1 MPAETLRR
9 SLRGSGARRR
19 CNAIKAGPPEGG
31 RYNTARCCTGWS
43 AVVFCSPGRADVW
56 RPWGFSFSC
65 FRVCNEGKFPR
76 APARKTRAGR
86 PGLQP
91 HHPSHVVIP
100 RPASGGWFAP
110 ECFRQRARN
119 PSSLFGE
126 VLRLRDRADPK
137 PVRERACGHFAQN
150 DNRCPGPLP
159 ESPAPTNQYASA
171 WWLPSRP
178 RGSLRA
184 SNRVR
189 LEVRA

>member
-1 MPAETLRR
+1 MTPDAGLKPLRR

-76 APARKTRAGR
+76 APAGKTRAGR

-100 RPASGGWFAP
+100 RPASGTPGRETPRQQKVVPDRSFCWP
-110 ECFRQRARN
+110 RNLLFR
-119 PSSLFGE
+119 SS
-126 VLRLRDRADPK
+126 R
-137 PVRERACGHFAQN
+137 
-150 DNRCPGPLP
+150 
-159 ESPAPTNQYASA
+159 
-171 WWLPSRP
+171 LPSRP
-178 RGSLRA
+178 GGSLSA
-184 SNRVR
+184 SNRVK
-189 LEVRA
+189 LEARA